1 MPMSIQNRTMSYIA
15 SCTLG
20 FSKFRSGWWP
30 KNRCQKYCR
39 RMGSKVQLD
48 VSVSTK
54 MMRASAYRV
63 SSSDQTYQSER
74 SFVRESRLSWNHGC

>member
-30 KNRCQKYCR
+30 KNRCQKNCR
-39 RMGSKVQLD
+39 RIGSKVQFE

-54 MMRASAYRV
+54 MTRASVYLSSV
-63 SSSDQTYQSER
+63 SDHT
-74 SFVRESRLSWNHGC
+74 